1 MDTKVSIAIVG
12 ANGLVTE
19 TLLAAMADQPK
30 LQGEIALLGEEDSV
44 GEAVDFGQQ
53 TLAISEVALC
63 NFNEVDILISTGEIS
78 CDGDWINE
86 ARDAGCVILDVGGD
100 LQGYT
105 DLPPVAADVN
115 PEVLEQVTRGTIVR
129 LPDPATLQ
137 SAALLKPLLESVGLE
152 RVSLFSCQAVS
163 ELGRAGVEEVARQT
177 ARMLNGAPARAV
189 LFPSQMAFNLVPR
202 GTNKDKAAATEI
214 CSLLSDEELSLTV
227 TSYWAPVFYG
237 HSQTIH
243 FSTSREVELEKLQEI
258 YRQKPYIEIV
268 EDSTVSPTAVTD
280 ASGKHV
286 LVLGNLVESSL
297 NKTEFSLL
305 SVADNLRYGI
315 AENAV
320 KIVEVLVK
328 RLFISYS

>member
-1 MDTKVSIAIVG
+1 M
-12 ANGLVTE
+12 
-19 TLLAAMADQPK
+19 
-30 LQGEIALLGEEDSV
+30 
-44 GEAVDFGQQ
+44 
-53 TLAISEVALC
+53 SEVALC
-63 NFNEVDILISTGEIS
+63 NFNEIDVLISTGEIS
-78 CDGDWINE
+78 CDGDWVNE

-105 DLPPVAADVN
+105 DLPPVAVDVN

-152 RVSLFSCQAVS
+152 RASLFSCQAVS
-163 ELGRAGVEEVARQT
+163 EQGRAGVEEVARQT
-177 ARMLNGAPARAV
+177 AHMLNGTPARAV

-214 CSLLSDEELSLTV
+214 RSLLSDEKLSLAV
-227 TSYWAPVFYG
+227 TSYWVPVFYG

-243 FSTSREVELEKLQEI
+243 FSTSREDVELEKLQEI
-258 YRQKPYIEIV
+258 YRQKPYIELI
-268 EDSTVSPTAVTD
+268 EDSAVSPTAVTD